1 MTVVIN
7 CHSAQRRCSLFSLGV
22 NTAMKVRAKLKA
34 PRHKFGHQCRFGD
47 STACVL
53 AEITSDPDLEAFVVK
68 KDVCTVEYDTTPQ

>member
-1 MTVVIN
+1 
-7 CHSAQRRCSLFSLGV
+7 
-22 NTAMKVRAKLKA
+22 MKVRAKLKA

-68 KDVCTVEYDTTPQ
+68 KDVCTVEYDTTPQYSTSVADTKIKIVKRRG